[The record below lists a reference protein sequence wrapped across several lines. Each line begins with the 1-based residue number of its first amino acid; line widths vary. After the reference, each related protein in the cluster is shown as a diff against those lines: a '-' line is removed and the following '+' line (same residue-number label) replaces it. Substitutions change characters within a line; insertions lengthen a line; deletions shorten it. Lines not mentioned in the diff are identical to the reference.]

1 MLNCTWSFFS
11 KQNKYIFNNNNNNS
25 NNSSPLH
32 KALQQAVQDVA
43 PVSHELD
50 IMRCAV
56 DTLAVQNGPL
66 EHVTK
71 LLPRT
76 EEIGPDEIH
85 HAPVFDQVVL
95 QRVSGQNH
103 PPPGPDVL
111 QGL

>member
-1 MLNCTWSFFS
+1 M
-11 KQNKYIFNNNNNNS
+11 
-25 NNSSPLH
+25 
-32 KALQQAVQDVA
+32 QDVA

-56 DTLAVQNGPL
+56 YTLAVQNGPL

-111 QGL
+111 QGLRGAGVAVFDTVALVTYNDIRPGPRQCSLNP